1 MQHQLQAYARG
12 LALPLDD
19 LLHANTLLREDI
31 QRLMDA
37 FNDDWDDQTFR
48 RILVRACWSHI
59 EAVVFGLKQMVLMAC
74 TLGSEDLSAKTQA
87 FLRESEISVD
97 GRGNATVRVVR
108 TDTLKNVKLSLKLAS
123 KYFDVP
129 WKPNFRAPA
138 WGQLAESLE
147 LRHRLTHPKSAAA
160 LFVSDSETEA
170 LRDGFLWFS
179 GGFNDFLQSMQQRH
193 VV

>member
-1 MQHQLQAYARG
+1 MRHELQAYARG
-12 LALPLDD
+12 LARPLDD
-19 LLHANTLLREDI
+19 LLRANTLLREDI
-31 QRLMDA
+31 QRLMNA
-37 FNDDWDDQTFR
+37 FSEDWDDQTFR

-59 EAVVFGLKQMVLMAC
+59 EAVVFGLKQMVLTAC
-74 TLGSEDLSAKTQA
+74 TLGSEELGAKTQA

-97 GRGNATVRVVR
+97 GWGNATVRIIR

-129 WKPNFRAPA
+129 WKPNFRAKA

-170 LRDGFLWFS
+170 LRDGFLWFAV
-179 GGFNDFLQSMQQRH
+179 GFNDFLQSLQQRH

>member
-129 WKPNFRAPA
+129 WKPNR
-138 WGQLAESLE
+138 
-147 LRHRLTHPKSAAA
+147 
-160 LFVSDSETEA
+160 SEE
-170 LRDGFLWFS
+170 RR
-179 GGFNDFLQSMQQRH
+179 GGKEC
-193 VV
+193 VP